1 MLNGL
6 MGCPENRGKI
16 TPLRALYNSPMSVIS
31 TYLNQ
36 SPFIALCRSVRQ
48 RTDAAAREV
57 VPCIVGVHT
66 QKD

>member
-1 MLNGL
+1 
-6 MGCPENRGKI
+6 
-16 TPLRALYNSPMSVIS
+16 MSVIS

-66 QKD
+66 QKDSEGLKNPAPNGGLYTRT